1 MGNSSA
7 TCRHAGIGNV
17 TAAYKAAG
25 LWDNTVLIL
34 VSDNG
39 GPLDHTTNAPL
50 RGGKHTFWEGGVRVV
65 AFVSGP
71 LIPVARRGT
80 EYLGMLHSSDWYPT
94 VVEGIAGGKVPAYS
108 GPTPVDGFDVWAA
121 ILGNA
126 TSPRTEVIHQVKSE
140 CQVPIRVE
148 VQPAQSAR
156 QPAQSAR
163 QPAQSP
169 RA

>member
-156 QPAQSAR
+156 
-163 QPAQSP
+163 
-169 RA
+169 